1 MHVAIESTALYSVDM
16 ERFEF
21 CRDALRLSY
30 LDWGGNGRV
39 LIALHAHVMEAL
51 TFAPLA
57 AALAPEWRVVALDQ
71 RGHGYSDHASSYSRN
86 DYISDLEAF
95 VDHLGLTNFILLG
108 NSLGGVNAY
117 QFAARNPTKVRG
129 LIVEDIGAEVWDDLS
144 FALAWE
150 GRFATREALAERVG
164 PRFLPYLIDSFRE
177 TTAGWTLAFEPSE
190 IVESGRCLSG
200 DHWPDWLATD
210 CPALLIRGR
219 DSRVTT
225 QAAVEQ
231 MAWRRP
237 NTILNVIDGG
247 HVVHFDNPAGF
258 ADAVKKFLGKPQW
271 RMRFSPLGTV
281 PELIRD
287 EGPEGLE
294 G

>member
-1 MHVAIESTALYSVDM
+1 MAIESTALYSVDM

-129 LIVEDIGAEVWDDLS
+129 LIVEDIGAEVWDDLKLR
-144 FALAWE
+144 ARM
-150 GRFATREALAERVG
+150 GRTVRDPRGARGACGATIPPISHRLV
-164 PRFLPYLIDSFRE
+164 PRDYR
-177 TTAGWTLAFEPSE
+177 
-190 IVESGRCLSG
+190 RM
-200 DHWPDWLATD
+200 
-210 CPALLIRGR
+210 
-219 DSRVTT
+219 DSRV
-225 QAAVEQ
+225 
-231 MAWRRP
+231 
-237 NTILNVIDGG
+237 
-247 HVVHFDNPAGF
+247 
-258 ADAVKKFLGKPQW
+258 
-271 RMRFSPLGTV
+271 
-281 PELIRD
+281 
-287 EGPEGLE
+287 
-294 G
+294 

>member
-1 MHVAIESTALYSVDM
+1 M

-177 TTAGWTLAFEPSE
+177 TLAGWTLAFEPSE

-210 CPALLIRGR
+210 CPALLFCMPDKAPTESIARQV
-219 DSRVTT
+219 D
-225 QAAVEQ
+225 A
-231 MAWRRP
+231 RRS
-237 NTILNVIDGG
+237 ILT
-247 HVVHFDNPAGF
+247 VVNA
-258 ADAVKKFLGKPQW
+258 L
-271 RMRFSPLGTV
+271 
-281 PELIRD
+281 
-287 EGPEGLE
+287 
-294 G
+294 